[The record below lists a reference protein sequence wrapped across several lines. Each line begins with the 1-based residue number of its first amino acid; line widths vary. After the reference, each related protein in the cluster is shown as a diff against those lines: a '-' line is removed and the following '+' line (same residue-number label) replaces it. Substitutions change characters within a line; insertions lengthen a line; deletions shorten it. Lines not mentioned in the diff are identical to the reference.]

1 MDDVTIEELRNALKR
16 MLRRAMRETL
26 RAIESGE
33 REAVIDLSDEL
44 PFEGRLTLGVRLGDE
59 DEQQR

>member
-1 MDDVTIEELRNALKR
+1 MEDEVVEVLRSALR
-16 MLRRAMRETL
+16 RALRRAMSEAL